1 MLIPEIDD
9 VEPALNQAEQ
19 DVVDSLYQLLD
30 AAAIGYEKRHDD
42 GTILHVMGLAQCRV
56 CGLV

>member
-19 DVVDSLYQLLD
+19 DVVDRLYQLLD
-30 AAAIGYEKRHDD
+30 AAAIGSWMQM
-42 GTILHVMGLAQCRV
+42 LGL
-56 CGLV
+56 GLF

>member
-19 DVVDSLYQLLD
+19 DVVDRLYQLLD

-42 GTILHVMGLAQCRV
+42 GTILHVSV
-56 CGLV
+56 NE